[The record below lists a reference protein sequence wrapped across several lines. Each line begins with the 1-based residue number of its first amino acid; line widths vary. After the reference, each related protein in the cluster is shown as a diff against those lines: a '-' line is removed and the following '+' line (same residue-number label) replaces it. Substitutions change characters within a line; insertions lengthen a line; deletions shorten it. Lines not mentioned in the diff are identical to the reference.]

1 MERLRSIIKRVDL
14 VGWIVPA
21 VVVLVWLWLSASG
34 QIPAYKL
41 PSPVA
46 LLRVLADFA
55 SGSLG
60 VTPYSGALWENLGV
74 SLLRVLAGFFMAGS
88 LGMLMGFL
96 TGRITV
102 LRRLFDP
109 VIHLLKAVPGIG
121 WLPIAIVWFGVGEGN
136 TLFLMSLAAFFPI
149 YVNTAAG
156 AAGIPETYIQAGQML
171 GAQGFRLFRSVIFPS
186 AFPQTAVGL
195 RLGLGVAW
203 AYLVLGE
210 VTGVTK
216 GLGAIMSDARML
228 GHVDMVL
235 AAMIVI
241 AVAAKVTDFLLV
253 VICRRIYP
261 RGGMKNES
269 GI

>member
-21 VVVLVWLWLSASG
+21 VVVLVWLWLSVSG

-136 TLFLMSLAAFFPI
+136 TLFLMSLAAFFPSMS
-149 YVNTAAG
+149 
-156 AAGIPETYIQAGQML
+156 IPLPGRRVFRKRI
-171 GAQGFRLFRSVIFPS
+171 FRLDRCWGRRASDFSDLSFFPRLS
-186 AFPQTAVGL
+186 PRL
-195 RLGLGVAW
+195 R
-203 AYLVLGE
+203 
-210 VTGVTK
+210 
-216 GLGAIMSDARML
+216 
-228 GHVDMVL
+228 
-235 AAMIVI
+235 
-241 AVAAKVTDFLLV
+241 
-253 VICRRIYP
+253 
-261 RGGMKNES
+261 
-269 GI
+269 